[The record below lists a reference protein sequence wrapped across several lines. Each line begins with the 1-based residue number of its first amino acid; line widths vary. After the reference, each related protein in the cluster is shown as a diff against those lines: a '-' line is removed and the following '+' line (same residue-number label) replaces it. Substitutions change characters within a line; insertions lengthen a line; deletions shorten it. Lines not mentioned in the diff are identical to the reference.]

1 MKKKIAIG
9 VLIFVAVLSAL
20 LGFCAAYEYNLLPQR
35 SYAAEDFGIEVLQST
50 MDFNGNGIDDYTDIL
65 YGARMDAEKHP
76 RYDGSYYDG
85 GFPPDEIGVCTDV
98 VWRAFKNAG
107 YNLREMV
114 DHDIA
119 LRPEAY
125 PAIEKRD
132 DNIDFRRV
140 VNLHIFFEEYAVS
153 LTIDINKIEEWQPG
167 DIVIFND
174 DGHIGIVSD
183 KRNASGQPYIIHNG
197 GQPKREEDYLKRGKV
212 TAHYRFDAS
221 MLDQS
226 LLFRWTE

>member
-35 SYAAEDFGIEVLQST
+35 SYAAENFGIEVLQST

-119 LRPEAY
+119 LRSEAY

-153 LTIDINKIEEWQPG
+153 LTIDTDKIEE
-167 DIVIFND
+167 
-174 DGHIGIVSD
+174 
-183 KRNASGQPYIIHNG
+183 
-197 GQPKREEDYLKRGKV
+197 
-212 TAHYRFDAS
+212 
-221 MLDQS
+221 
-226 LLFRWTE
+226 